1 MLSSIVYLQRG
12 NVKNQ
17 KKTKNKTKIKI
28 VNIDE
33 ENLSNNLSNFKE
45 TFWKNES

>member
-1 MLSSIVYLQRG
+1 MLSIVYLQRE
-12 NVKNQ
+12 NVKN
-17 KKTKNKTKIKI
+17 KKKRKIKI

>member
-1 MLSSIVYLQRG
+1 MLSIVYLQRG
-12 NVKNQ
+12 NVKN
-17 KKTKNKTKIKI
+17 KKKRKIKI